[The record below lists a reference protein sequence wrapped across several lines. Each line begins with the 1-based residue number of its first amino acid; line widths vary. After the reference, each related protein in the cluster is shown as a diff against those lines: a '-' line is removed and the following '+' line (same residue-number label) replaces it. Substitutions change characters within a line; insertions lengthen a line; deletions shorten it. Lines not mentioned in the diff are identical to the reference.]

1 MSEDTNIWRIWQ
13 HPTAGCTASF
23 IPRLCG
29 TSLAASRGTWPTDL
43 PHPIVGNPNV
53 KQKPSVVWI
62 QDIQDFPNSPTAL
75 DPDNSSMQLHLYQWH
90 HWHQPVN
97 ASDPTQQ
104 TSGTSHNSQL
114 ILSGT
119 WCLHIVSSSNFV
131 MRHSKSYEML
141 MNKHMLRLLRYVKS
155 YKTHSIS
162 GFNTFHYIS
171 KRRAHLLAL
180 RWSLRFPYR
189 TALEWNTDSIRCAV
203 VHLQLI
209 QVRFRSLFFNRGFAT
224 NTTCGETLLLS
235 TKSALHITSLPY
247 K

>member
-1 MSEDTNIWRIWQ
+1 MWNKNHQWSGSRTSRTSPILQQPWILTIHLCSFTCTSDT
-13 HPTAGCTASF
+13 T
-23 IPRLCG
+23 G
-29 TSLAASRGTWPTDL
+29 TS
-43 PHPIVGNPNV
+43 
-53 KQKPSVVWI
+53 
-62 QDIQDFPNSPTAL
+62 
-75 DPDNSSMQLHLYQWH
+75 
-90 HWHQPVN
+90 PVN

-119 WCLHIVSSSNFV
+119 WCLQIVSSSNFV
-131 MRHSKSYEML
+131 MLHSKSYEML
-141 MNKHMLRLLRYVKS
+141 MNKHMLRCVKS

-209 QVRFRSLFFNRGFAT
+209 HVRFRSLFFNRGFAT

-235 TKSALHITSLPY
+235 TKSALHITSLLY